1 MVGEP
6 SLWTTIVITPDSP
19 FSSLRLVDSPLAS
32 YLLRSNGRPLSVYFL
47 PGSREQAT
55 AALLADVIEKD
66 GHRIQALV
74 VCTRWKSSLLRVG
87 CIMDPQRLPKLHRLV
102 IKSTIDDVGP
112 PDITLPATFHDTLS
126 TLFALSINAVNLF
139 DFLTSTE
146 HPQDIL
152 GLLTSLKITDLR
164 PGAAGFLEDGL
175 SMIIGFIDSLLY
187 LAVLEFDDFQ
197 MAERHLGIYGRVPP
211 RASAPTQVQTLKVKS
226 TSPSGRS
233 FLLHHVSPMSEKS
246 VHPCERRN

>member
-1 MVGEP
+1 ME
-6 SLWTTIVITPDSP
+6 
-19 FSSLRLVDSPLAS
+19 
-32 YLLRSNGRPLSVYFL
+32 
-47 PGSREQAT
+47 REQAT